1 MMMLLIIGLLCV
13 CFAIGYAVN
22 FFLLKQQNQPIFS
35 KKLFYP
41 FLIIGLVLSMM
52 SLPFAVT
59 GAQKAQADPSSEQL
73 LKDQKQLAS
82 DISRLKEDK
91 ETLTATLKDVTNEK
105 EELSKKLENI
115 TSEKKTVKQQEKT
128 IQALEKKIDK
138 LTSTN
143 ETLKKENK
151 NGNKDTQSSAVQRS
165 APKDD
170 GSNTGGH
177 ESQKET
183 KNESAACNIKGSVNG
198 IYHTPSSRYY
208 TRTKHVTKMFCSVEE
223 AERAGY
229 RAPKQ

>member
-1 MMMLLIIGLLCV
+1 MMMLLIIGLLCI

-22 FFLLKQQNQPIFS
+22 FLLLKHQNQQIFS

-41 FLIIGLVLSMM
+41 FLTIGLVFSIM
-52 SLPFAVT
+52 SLPFAGT
-59 GAQKAQADPSSEQL
+59 GAPKAQADPSSEQL
-73 LKDQKQLAS
+73 LKEQKQLAS

-91 ETLTATLKDVTNEK
+91 ETLTASLEDVTKEK
-105 EELSKKLENI
+105 EKLSKKLENI

-128 IQALEKKIDK
+128 IHELEEKIDK

-143 ETLKKENK
+143 ETLKKEHQK
-151 NGNKDTQSSAVQRS
+151 VNKDTTSSAQRS

-170 GSNTGGH
+170 GTNTSGH

-183 KNESAACNIKGSVNG
+183 KKESTACNIKGSVNG

-208 TRTKHVTKMFCSVEE
+208 SRTKNVTKMFCSVEE